1 MTDLRPLRHKAR
13 TIWAGCGIV
22 AVRVIPFQ
30 PWTRRPNG
38 GAETVHLYLKSNGQ
52 EIHGEL
58 RKPRE
63 IVVVGSKVKDV
74 I

>member
-1 MTDLRPLRHKAR
+1 MSDNAHSPQDISETDLDH
-13 TIWAGCGIV
+13 
-22 AVRVIPFQ
+22 VR
-30 PWTRRPNG
+30 G

-63 IVVVGSKVKDV
+63 IVVVGSKVKE
-74 I
+74 